1 LDLMA
6 SQQTDPKW
14 LIEQRKKEVKIIKG
28 WIKQY
33 YNDLRTQG
41 QNPLR
46 TGQGHD
52 LPEIFNFSLVLYTY
66 RRYGI
71 I

>member
-1 LDLMA
+1 MA

-14 LIEQRKKEVKIIKG
+14 LIEERKKEVKIIKG

-33 YNDLRTQG
+33 YNDIRTQG

-46 TGQGHD
+46 AG
-52 LPEIFNFSLVLYTY
+52 PRPSPSF
-66 RRYGI
+66 
-71 I
+71 